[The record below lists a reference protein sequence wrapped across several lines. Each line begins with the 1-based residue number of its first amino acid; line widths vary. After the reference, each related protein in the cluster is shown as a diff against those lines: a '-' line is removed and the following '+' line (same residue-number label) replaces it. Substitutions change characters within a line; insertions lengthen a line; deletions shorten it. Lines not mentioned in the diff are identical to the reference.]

1 MNDIILNTIK
11 KYEVKGDFNYASVT
25 DDMISD
31 AEEILGVKLP
41 NQYVDYIKMFG
52 HGGIAG
58 VEILGVGLTGKMIFV
73 ESTLEYRADELPG
86 NLVVIENVD
95 EWLMCLDCDTGKVV
109 SWDFTGYIKEEYDLK
124 KGDIVVFHITE
135 FERGHVYLSITASGK
150 DPIFLVDSYNFGYQK
165 FGIESDGHYRIE
177 ISGEKMTG
185 IVEVTI
191 K

>member
-1 MNDIILNTIK
+1 MPKPGRGLIELFPNN
-11 KYEVKGDFNYASVT
+11 
-25 DDMISD
+25 

-73 ESTLEYRADELPG
+73 ESTLEYRADDLPG

-109 SWDFTGYIKEEYDLK
+109 SWDFTGYIKEEYDSF
-124 KGDIVVFHITE
+124 DD
-135 FERGHVYLSITASGK
+135 YLMDQMNNA
-150 DPIFLVDSYNFGYQK
+150 
-165 FGIESDGHYRIE
+165 IENI
-177 ISGEKMTG
+177 
-185 IVEVTI
+185 
-191 K
+191 

>member
-109 SWDFTGYIKEEYDLK
+109 SWDFTGYIKEEYDSF
-124 KGDIVVFHITE
+124 DD
-135 FERGHVYLSITASGK
+135 YLMNQMNNA
-150 DPIFLVDSYNFGYQK
+150 
-165 FGIESDGHYRIE
+165 IENI
-177 ISGEKMTG
+177 
-185 IVEVTI
+185 
-191 K
+191 